1 MTSALHPSSTFAA
14 HLIVCELMRESR
26 LDEEV
31 YAAYKRDAQHN
42 GESEQER
49 TSERHVAA
57 TR

>member
-1 MTSALHPSSTFAA
+1 M
-14 HLIVCELMRESR
+14 ICELMRESR

-49 TSERHVAA
+49 TSERHVTP